1 MVIACQW
8 LPRGP
13 RGGMGWHV
21 AFDGSLRVDWSAASS
36 LSDLALL
43 GNTRTCLARRLI
55 LTAPLGALDF
65 SEEDS
70 SQVTRCQP
78 APRMLS
84 TPNRPIVSENVNVDD
99 TIEMLPKSRRALTI
113 QEIAALAR
121 SSLHGISQV
130 VKDHVTK
137 PTAMAQG
144 RVAHLIEWKGWCKP
158 TDTPAAPETDF
169 NSYSDLT
176 EGEQEARFAAVT
188 VSDQSNA
195 TLGSLLLS
203 QTSQPNRKEQERH
216 GTETQ
221 WLAVILLPCQPCL
234 YLRLCVLLGVAEQF
248 AIAEAKLRAWSSVDG
263 DESND
268 ESYDEDF
275 LPANE
280 PTTQSTDV
288 PSCPP
293 YLKDLIHSQLCQHL
307 GLRGPCCEGGGGG
320 GEGGGSGEPSPTAGS
335 PDTLCSSLCSLDEH
349 HPLLRDLGGHSCTH
363 SHSNVTELVAKILS
377 ALQGG
382 EELLARLQRVGQSGL
397 SGGDCVFQ
405 SLGGGGRGIR
415 PCGGQDSPCMSMSY
429 SETYL
434 SPGEEDDTPCK
445 DYEGTMC
452 QVEAEGNRVE
462 YPPDYDLRRR
472 VSDVASSGVV
482 SLDEEDIEEEEEE
495 EERAGEPNNQ

>member
-1 MVIACQW
+1 MLRELQEAFW
-8 LPRGP
+8 LSTPARDREDRG
-13 RGGMGWHV
+13 
-21 AFDGSLRVDWSAASS
+21 
-36 LSDLALL
+36 ALDTIE
-43 GNTRTCLARRLI
+43 GCAARRLFLRYRDERTDPDTMV
-55 LTAPLGALDF
+55 LTALSQF
-65 SEEDS
+65 S
-70 SQVTRCQP
+70 CK
-78 APRMLS
+78 
-84 TPNRPIVSENVNVDD
+84 VNVDD
-99 TIEMLPKSRRALTI
+99 NVEMLPKSRRALTI

-158 TDTPAAPETDF
+158 IDTPAALESDF

-176 EGEQEARFAAVT
+176 EGEQEARFAA
-188 VSDQSNA
+188 
-195 TLGSLLLS
+195 
-203 QTSQPNRKEQERH
+203 
-216 GTETQ
+216 
-221 WLAVILLPCQPCL
+221 
-234 YLRLCVLLGVAEQF
+234 GVAEQF

-268 ESYDEDF
+268 DSYDEDF

-288 PSCPP
+288 PSYPP
-293 YLKDLIHSQLCQHL
+293 YLKDLIHSHLCQHL

-349 HPLLRDLGGHSCTH
+349 HPLLRDLGGHSSTH
-363 SHSNVTELVAKILS
+363 SHRNAAELVAKILS

-382 EELLARLQRVGQSGL
+382 EELLARLQRVGQSGP
-397 SGGDCVFQ
+397 SGGDCVFN

-434 SPGEEDDTPCK
+434 SPGEDDDTPCK

-452 QVEAEGNRVE
+452 QVEAEGDRVE

-482 SLDEEDIEEEEEE
+482 SLDEEDEEEE

>member
-1 MVIACQW
+1 
-8 LPRGP
+8 
-13 RGGMGWHV
+13 
-21 AFDGSLRVDWSAASS
+21 
-36 LSDLALL
+36 
-43 GNTRTCLARRLI
+43 
-55 LTAPLGALDF
+55 
-65 SEEDS
+65 
-70 SQVTRCQP
+70 
-78 APRMLS
+78 
-84 TPNRPIVSENVNVDD
+84 
-99 TIEMLPKSRRALTI
+99 MLPKSRRALTI

-158 TDTPAAPETDF
+158 TDTPAALESDF

-176 EGEQEARFAAVT
+176 EGEQEARFAA
-188 VSDQSNA
+188 
-195 TLGSLLLS
+195 
-203 QTSQPNRKEQERH
+203 
-216 GTETQ
+216 
-221 WLAVILLPCQPCL
+221 
-234 YLRLCVLLGVAEQF
+234 GVAEQF

-268 ESYDEDF
+268 DSYDEDF

-288 PSCPP
+288 PSYPP

-320 GEGGGSGEPSPTAGS
+320 GEGGGSGEPSPAAGS

-349 HPLLRDLGGHSCTH
+349 HPLLRDLGGHRGTH
-363 SHSNVTELVAKILS
+363 SHSNAAELAAKILS

-382 EELLARLQRVGQSGL
+382 EELLARLQRMAQR
-397 SGGDCVFQ
+397 
-405 SLGGGGRGIR
+405 RGIR
-415 PCGGQDSPCMSMSY
+415 PCGGQDSPCYSMSY

-434 SPGEEDDTPCK
+434 SPGEDDDTPCK
-445 DYEGTMC
+445 DYESTEC
-452 QVEAEGNRVE
+452 QGEAEGNGAE
-462 YPPDYDLRRR
+462 YDLRRR

-482 SLDEEDIEEEEEE
+482 SLDEEEEEEEE
-495 EERAGEPNNQ
+495 EERAGGPNNQ

>member
-1 MVIACQW
+1 
-8 LPRGP
+8 
-13 RGGMGWHV
+13 MGCISSKAPVV
-21 AFDGSLRVDWSAASS
+21 AVDGSLRVDWSAASS

-43 GNTRTCLARRLI
+43 GSTRTSLARRLI

-65 SEEDS
+65 SE
-70 SQVTRCQP
+70 
-78 APRMLS
+78 
-84 TPNRPIVSENVNVDD
+84 VNVDD

-158 TDTPAAPETDF
+158 IDTTAALESDF

-176 EGEQEARFAAVT
+176 EGEQEARFAA
-188 VSDQSNA
+188 
-195 TLGSLLLS
+195 
-203 QTSQPNRKEQERH
+203 
-216 GTETQ
+216 
-221 WLAVILLPCQPCL
+221 
-234 YLRLCVLLGVAEQF
+234 GVAEQF

-268 ESYDEDF
+268 DSYDEDY

-288 PSCPP
+288 PSYPP

-307 GLRGPCCEGGGGG
+307 GFRSPCCESRGGGV
-320 GEGGGSGEPSPTAGS
+320 EGGGSGEPSPTAGS
-335 PDTLCSSLCSLDEH
+335 PDTLCSSLCSLDEQ
-349 HPLLRDLGGHSCTH
+349 HPLLRDLGSHRGTH
-363 SHSNVTELVAKILS
+363 CHSNAAELAAKILS
-377 ALQGG
+377 ALHGR
-382 EELLARLQRVGQSGL
+382 EELLLARLQRVGQSGPG
-397 SGGDCVFQ
+397 GGDCGFQ
-405 SLGGGGRGIR
+405 SLGVVGRGIR
-415 PCGGQDSPCMSMSY
+415 PCGGQDSPCYSMSY
-429 SETYL
+429 SDTYL
-434 SPGEEDDTPCK
+434 SPGEDDDTPCK
-445 DYEGTMC
+445 DYDSTVC
-452 QVEAEGNRVE
+452 QVEAERNGVE
-462 YPPDYDLRRR
+462 YPPDYDPRRR

-482 SLDEEDIEEEEEE
+482 SLDEEDEEEEEE

>member
-1 MVIACQW
+1 
-8 LPRGP
+8 
-13 RGGMGWHV
+13 MGCISSKAPVV
-21 AFDGSLRVDWSAASS
+21 AVDGSLRVDWSAASS

-43 GNTRTCLARRLI
+43 GSTRTCLARRLI

-65 SEEDS
+65 SE
-70 SQVTRCQP
+70 
-78 APRMLS
+78 
-84 TPNRPIVSENVNVDD
+84 VNVDD
-99 TIEMLPKSRRALTI
+99 TIEMLPKSRRAVTI

-144 RVAHLIEWKGWCKP
+144 RVAHLIEWKGWSKP
-158 TDTPAAPETDF
+158 IDSPAALESDF

-176 EGEQEARFAAVT
+176 EGEQEARFAA
-188 VSDQSNA
+188 
-195 TLGSLLLS
+195 
-203 QTSQPNRKEQERH
+203 
-216 GTETQ
+216 
-221 WLAVILLPCQPCL
+221 
-234 YLRLCVLLGVAEQF
+234 GVAEQF

-268 ESYDEDF
+268 DSYDEDF

-288 PSCPP
+288 PSYPP

-349 HPLLRDLGGHSCTH
+349 HPLLRDLGGHRGTH
-363 SHSNVTELVAKILS
+363 SHSNAAELAAKILS

-382 EELLARLQRVGQSGL
+382 EELLARLQRAGQSAPG
-397 SGGDCVFQ
+397 GGDCGFH
-405 SLGGGGRGIR
+405 SLGGGVRGIR
-415 PCGGQDSPCMSMSY
+415 PCGGQDSPCYSMSY

-434 SPGEEDDTPCK
+434 SPGEDDDSPCK
-445 DYEGTMC
+445 DYESTLG
-452 QVEAEGNRVE
+452 QVEAEGNGVE
-462 YPPDYDLRRR
+462 YPPNYDPSRR

-482 SLDEEDIEEEEEE
+482 SLDEEDEEE

>member
-1 MVIACQW
+1 
-8 LPRGP
+8 
-13 RGGMGWHV
+13 MGCISSKAPVV
-21 AFDGSLRVDWSAASS
+21 AVDGSLRVDWSAASS

-43 GNTRTCLARRLI
+43 GSTRTCLARRLI

-65 SEEDS
+65 SE
-70 SQVTRCQP
+70 
-78 APRMLS
+78 
-84 TPNRPIVSENVNVDD
+84 VNVDD
-99 TIEMLPKSRRALTI
+99 TTEMLPKSRRALTI

-158 TDTPAAPETDF
+158 IDTPAALESDF

-176 EGEQEARFAAVT
+176 EGEQEARFAA
-188 VSDQSNA
+188 
-195 TLGSLLLS
+195 
-203 QTSQPNRKEQERH
+203 
-216 GTETQ
+216 
-221 WLAVILLPCQPCL
+221 
-234 YLRLCVLLGVAEQF
+234 GVAEQF

-268 ESYDEDF
+268 DSYDEDF

-288 PSCPP
+288 PSYPP

-307 GLRGPCCEGGGGG
+307 GLRGPCCESGGGGGGGGGG

-335 PDTLCSSLCSLDEH
+335 PDTLCSSLCSLDEQ
-349 HPLLRDLGGHSCTH
+349 HPLLRDLGGHRGTH
-363 SHSNVTELVAKILS
+363 SHSNAAELAAKILS
-377 ALQGG
+377 ALHGG
-382 EELLARLQRVGQSGL
+382 EELLLARLQRVGQNGPG
-397 SGGDCVFQ
+397 GGDCGFH
-405 SLGGGGRGIR
+405 SLRGGGRGIR
-415 PCGGQDSPCMSMSY
+415 PCGGQDSPCYSMSY

-434 SPGEEDDTPCK
+434 SPGEDDDTPCK
-445 DYEGTMC
+445 DYESTVC
-452 QVEAEGNRVE
+452 QVEAEGND
-462 YPPDYDLRRR
+462 PPDYDPRRR

-482 SLDEEDIEEEEEE
+482 SLDEEDEEEDEE
-495 EERAGEPNNQ
+495 EERALEPSNQ

>member
-1 MVIACQW
+1 MLAHIHAE
-8 LPRGP
+8 
-13 RGGMGWHV
+13 
-21 AFDGSLRVDWSAASS
+21 
-36 LSDLALL
+36 LSYC
-43 GNTRTCLARRLI
+43 TS
-55 LTAPLGALDF
+55 F
-65 SEEDS
+65 SPES
-70 SQVTRCQP
+70 YFF
-78 APRMLS
+78 LS
-84 TPNRPIVSENVNVDD
+84 FQVNVDD

-158 TDTPAAPETDF
+158 MDTPAALESDF

-176 EGEQEARFAAVT
+176 EGEQEARFAA
-188 VSDQSNA
+188 
-195 TLGSLLLS
+195 
-203 QTSQPNRKEQERH
+203 
-216 GTETQ
+216 
-221 WLAVILLPCQPCL
+221 
-234 YLRLCVLLGVAEQF
+234 GVAEQF

-268 ESYDEDF
+268 DSYDEDF
-275 LPANE
+275 LPSNE

-288 PSCPP
+288 LSYPP

-320 GEGGGSGEPSPTAGS
+320 EGGGSGEPSPTVGS

-349 HPLLRDLGGHSCTH
+349 HPLLRDLGGHRGTH
-363 SHSNVTELVAKILS
+363 SYSNAAELAAKILS

-382 EELLARLQRVGQSGL
+382 EELLLARLQRAGQSGRG
-397 SGGDCVFQ
+397 GGDSGFH

-415 PCGGQDSPCMSMSY
+415 PCGGQDSPCYSRSY

-434 SPGEEDDTPCK
+434 SPGEDDDTPCK
-445 DYEGTMC
+445 DYESTVC
-452 QVEAEGNRVE
+452 QADGSGVE
-462 YPPDYDLRRR
+462 YPPDYDPHRR

-482 SLDEEDIEEEEEE
+482 SLDEEDEEE

>member
-1 MVIACQW
+1 MV
-8 LPRGP
+8 
-13 RGGMGWHV
+13 
-21 AFDGSLRVDWSAASS
+21 
-36 LSDLALL
+36 
-43 GNTRTCLARRLI
+43 
-55 LTAPLGALDF
+55 LTALTQF
-65 SEEDS
+65 S
-70 SQVTRCQP
+70 CK
-78 APRMLS
+78 
-84 TPNRPIVSENVNVDD
+84 VNVDD

-158 TDTPAAPETDF
+158 IDTPAALESDF

-176 EGEQEARFAAVT
+176 EGEQEARFAA
-188 VSDQSNA
+188 
-195 TLGSLLLS
+195 
-203 QTSQPNRKEQERH
+203 
-216 GTETQ
+216 
-221 WLAVILLPCQPCL
+221 
-234 YLRLCVLLGVAEQF
+234 GVAEQF

-268 ESYDEDF
+268 DSYDEDF
-275 LPANE
+275 LPSNE

-288 PSCPP
+288 SSYPP

-335 PDTLCSSLCSLDEH
+335 PGSSSLCSLDEH
-349 HPLLRDLGGHSCTH
+349 HPLLRDLSGHRGTH
-363 SHSNVTELVAKILS
+363 SHSNAAELAAKILS

-382 EELLARLQRVGQSGL
+382 EELLLARLQRAGQSGH
-397 SGGDCVFQ
+397 SVGDCSFH

-415 PCGGQDSPCMSMSY
+415 PCGDQDSPCYSMSY

-434 SPGEEDDTPCK
+434 SPGEDDDTPCK
-445 DYEGTMC
+445 DYESPVC
-452 QVEAEGNRVE
+452 QVEAEGNGGE
-462 YPPDYDLRRR
+462 YPPDYDPRRR

-482 SLDEEDIEEEEEE
+482 SLDEEDEEEE
-495 EERAGEPNNQ
+495 EERAAEPNNQ

>member
-1 MVIACQW
+1 
-8 LPRGP
+8 
-13 RGGMGWHV
+13 MGCISSKAPVV
-21 AFDGSLRVDWSAASS
+21 AVDGSLRVDWSAASS

-43 GNTRTCLARRLI
+43 GSTRTSLARRLI

-65 SEEDS
+65 SE
-70 SQVTRCQP
+70 
-78 APRMLS
+78 
-84 TPNRPIVSENVNVDD
+84 VNVDD

-158 TDTPAAPETDF
+158 IDTTAALESDF

-176 EGEQEARFAAVT
+176 EGEQEARFAA
-188 VSDQSNA
+188 
-195 TLGSLLLS
+195 
-203 QTSQPNRKEQERH
+203 
-216 GTETQ
+216 
-221 WLAVILLPCQPCL
+221 
-234 YLRLCVLLGVAEQF
+234 GVAEQF

-268 ESYDEDF
+268 DSYDEDY

-288 PSCPP
+288 PSYPP

-307 GLRGPCCEGGGGG
+307 GFRSPCCESRGGGV
-320 GEGGGSGEPSPTAGS
+320 EGGGSGEPSPTAGS
-335 PDTLCSSLCSLDEH
+335 PDTLCSSLCSLDEQ
-349 HPLLRDLGGHSCTH
+349 HPLLRDLGGHRGTH
-363 SHSNVTELVAKILS
+363 SHSNAAELAAKILS
-377 ALQGG
+377 ALHGR
-382 EELLARLQRVGQSGL
+382 EELLLARLQRVGQSGPG
-397 SGGDCVFQ
+397 GGDCGFQ
-405 SLGGGGRGIR
+405 SLGVVGRGIR
-415 PCGGQDSPCMSMSY
+415 PCGGQDSPCYSVSY
-429 SETYL
+429 SDTYL
-434 SPGEEDDTPCK
+434 SPGEDDDTPCK
-445 DYEGTMC
+445 DYDSTVC
-452 QVEAEGNRVE
+452 QVEAERNRVE
-462 YPPDYDLRRR
+462 YPPDYDPRRR

-482 SLDEEDIEEEEEE
+482 SLDEEDEEEEEE